1 MHQLLLSSKFI
12 LVILIFFIPMF
23 FTARSYHSILRRSVY
38 FQSVSYKTS
47 SKCVYPP
54 RGPSLTSIDDDIDE
68 IHAFGEGIPQV
79 DVMERN
85 DAALPL
91 CPFKSLSPL
100 EGFLPSHLVL
110 VELGEIVNDNGNG
123 QRDYQD
129 TTYTTH
135 TADHLAE
142 RGRGV
147 DVAVSDGGHR
157 DARPPKGFWN
167 AYEFGPGLILLS
179 EVGKT
184 REYKDAHRQEEHQ
197 QAQLLVRVTQGEAKA
212 LQPGRVAGQLQ
223 DPQDP
228 HYTKDLHYPAH
239 VLELVGRVL
248 VRLDQEQRYE
258 VWQYCQQ
265 VDHI

>member
-1 MHQLLLSSKFI
+1 MTNIIHVRVTFRWL
-12 LVILIFFIPMF
+12 
-23 FTARSYHSILRRSVY
+23 A
-38 FQSVSYKTS
+38 
-47 SKCVYPP
+47 
-54 RGPSLTSIDDDIDE
+54 SLTSIDDDIDE
-68 IHAFGEGIPQV
+68 IHALGERVPQI
-79 DVMERN
+79 DVMERH

-91 CPFKSLSPL
+91 GPL
-100 EGFLPSHLVL
+100 QRLAPLQRFLAPHLVL

-167 AYEFGPGLILLS
+167 AYEFGPGLLLLG
-179 EVGKT
+179 EVGEA
-184 REYKDAHRQEEHQ
+184 REYEDAHRQEEHQ
-197 QAQLLVRVTQGEAKA
+197 QAQLLVRVAQGEAEA

-248 VRLDQEQRYE
+248 VRLDKEQRY
-258 VWQYCQQ
+258 VVRQYCQQ
-265 VDHI
+265 VDHIQTALEELPLVRRRAEPKHVLEGEPRDAHGLHHG